1 MANFATHVGTAAVL
15 GAIGATSL
23 MFMGTVTPTVAI
35 GLFILT
41 IVGTMLPDVD
51 VDHARPVRWLF
62 TFMALAATLLAVYIT
77 LPEPPPGWAF
87 WRTTPRPGWQ
97 VAVAGL
103 CAFLIVRYPLAY
115 GFQKLTAHRG
125 VWHSLLLGSLLS
137 LTWVALAS
145 QGLQVSPAIA
155 WLQGASV
162 MIGFLIHLILDELYS
177 VDLEGARLKRSF
189 GTAFKLGMPG
199 QPGVNL
205 LLAAAIAALVWWLPS
220 PEALINLFQH
230 TEWARQTP

>member
-15 GAIGATSL
+15 GAVGATSL
-23 MFMGTVTPTVAI
+23 MFIGIVTPVVAI

-62 TFMALAATLLAVYIT
+62 TFMAFAATLLAVYIT

-87 WRTTPRPGWQ
+87 WRTTPRPGWE
-97 VAVAGL
+97 VAAAGL
-103 CAFLIVRYPLAY
+103 CAFLTVRYPLAY

-125 VWHSLLLGSLLS
+125 VWHSLLLGTLLS
-137 LTWVALAS
+137 ASWVALANK
-145 QGLQVSPAIA
+145 GLQVRPSIA
-155 WLQGASV
+155 WLQGATV
-162 MIGFLIHLILDELYS
+162 MTGFLIHLLLDELYS

-199 QPGVNL
+199 QPLINLL
-205 LLAAAIAALVWWLPS
+205 LLAAIVALFWWLPS
-220 PEALINLFQH
+220 PEALVRLFQ
-230 TEWARQTP
+230 TT